1 MSLLCASK
9 DTVVTAMTSE
19 PAISQQV
26 PSYFLQEASE
36 LLQQMDRELQT
47 LRQDFG
53 VQKMHGL
60 MRTAHT
66 LKGAAASVGLEAI
79 KTTTH
84 SLEDAFK
91 ALCVPDATLT
101 VTVEGLIF
109 EAYDCLQL
117 LVSAQ
122 TSAVSIDESS
132 ILDRMA
138 NVVNKLQQNLGD
150 QFGQDGYLP
159 TSTELGFDMTQ
170 SIFEMGVTQRLKDL
184 ETALA
189 EPQPNALGELLRSQ
203 ADVFFGLAESLGL
216 PGFGEIAHAT
226 VTALEHQP
234 DQVVEIATIALADYR
249 TGQAKILQGD
259 RTQGGAPS
267 PALKAFRRTPNQL
280 KQRQPGKPKKLAQKS
295 NWLYRGWQRLNS
307 PINLFSHHSKPSS
320 RASSQPD
327 TAISPNVNNSLSAGP
342 LEGPAQESIWE
353 NAAAIALAEPTAT
366 KKSEVA
372 TLGIELTTHISSINN
387 TSTENASTKRATLE
401 GASKEST
408 ANVTANEPLR
418 DVTLRV
424 ALSQFEQLNYTI
436 GELLTQHNRQSL
448 YNERLTA
455 AMKTLLFHMQQQQQ
469 QLCDLQRQTMQ
480 TTTNGSCVLS
490 SSQEPLFDT
499 LELDHY
505 SDIQLKIQASLETMG
520 QQMESADAIELFVRQ
535 SSQTLKKQQQLVG
548 DLRATVLEARMQPL
562 GSLFKRFDQ
571 VLSRLSVQHQK
582 PVTLMVHGEDVLV
595 DKAIADKLYD
605 PLLHLV
611 RNAFDHGIEHPDVRQ
626 QQGKT
631 KAAKIQLTAR
641 QLGRYLIIQIQ
652 DNGQGL
658 NLDLICQ
665 KAIENHLVSAI
676 EAQNLTPA
684 QISNFIFEPDL
695 STASQVNDLSGRGV
709 GLDVVQTQVNA
720 LRGTVSVA
728 SHSGRGTCFTLKIP
742 ANLSI
747 AKLLLCQVGERLYS
761 LMADT
766 IEQIL
771 IPNAGQL
778 TIRNHRK
785 IVSCK
790 IEGQPRLIPV
800 IPLSETLTYN
810 GSLPQV
816 YEQSIKTTPDACPII
831 LMRSQQRLVGLE
843 IDQLLG
849 EQELVIRSLGDTT
862 PISVPNYIYG
872 CSPLPDGRLSLV
884 VDGAALA
891 LKLLN
896 ELSGNK
902 MTDII
907 NRSSVQATSPNPPTI
922 SKQSILVMDDSITAR
937 NTLTQTL
944 QKSGYLVIQAKD
956 GAEGLQKLNRT
967 HVDAILCDL
976 EMPGMNGFEF
986 LKARQQNPQIA
997 AIPTVMLTS
1006 RTGMKYQKLAHELGA
1021 TGYLTKPYIPPHLLE
1036 SLDNIL
1042 TKSLS
1047 SNSPTDTKFEISQ
1060 PD

>member
-1 MSLLCASK
+1 
-9 DTVVTAMTSE
+9 MTSE

-47 LRQDFG
+47 LRQDFS

-101 VTVEGLIF
+101 VAVEGLIF

-138 NVVNKLQQNLGD
+138 NVVTQLQQNLGD

-170 SIFEMGVTQRLKDL
+170 SIFEMGVTQRLNDL
-184 ETALA
+184 ETALTD
-189 EPQPNALGELLRSQ
+189 PQPNALGELLRSQ
-203 ADVFFGLAESLGL
+203 ADVFFGLAESLSL
-216 PGFGEIAHAT
+216 PGFGEIARAT
-226 VTALEHQP
+226 VTALKHHP
-234 DQVVEIATIALADYR
+234 DQVIEIATIALADYR
-249 TGQAKILQGD
+249 AGQTKILQGD

-267 PALKAFRRTPNQL
+267 PALKTFGQLPNQPN
-280 KQRQPGKPKKLAQKS
+280 QRLSGKPKNLAQKS

-307 PINLFSHHSKPSS
+307 PLNLFSHRSKPSS
-320 RASSQPD
+320 KASSQPE
-327 TAISPNVNNSLSAGP
+327 TALSPTVNSSLPAGP
-342 LEGPAQESIWE
+342 LEAPAQESIWE

-366 KKSEVA
+366 KPSGVA
-372 TLGIELTTHISSINN
+372 ALGMELTTNISS
-387 TSTENASTKRATLE
+387 TESASTENASTKRATLE
-401 GASKEST
+401 SASTEGT
-408 ANVTANEPLR
+408 VDTVDATENAPLR

-424 ALSQFEQLNYTI
+424 ALSHFEQLNYTI

-455 AMKTLLFHMQQQQQ
+455 AMKTLLLHMQQQQQ
-469 QLCDLQRQTMQ
+469 QFRDLQRQTMQ
-480 TTTNGSCVLS
+480 MTTNGTCVLS
-490 SSQEPLFDT
+490 SSQGPLFDT

-505 SDIQLKIQASLETMG
+505 NDIQLKIQASLETMG

-535 SSQTLKKQQQLVG
+535 SSQTLKKQQQLVD

-582 PVTLMVHGEDVLV
+582 PVTLTVHGEDVLV

-626 QQGKT
+626 QQGKI

-665 KAIENHLVSAI
+665 KAVENHLVSAI

-695 STASQVNDLSGRGV
+695 STAPHVNDLSGRGV
-709 GLDVVQTQVNA
+709 GLDVVQTQINA

-728 SHSGRGTCFTLKIP
+728 SHSRRGTCFTLKIP

-747 AKLLLCQVGERLYS
+747 AKLLLCQAGERLYA
-761 LMADT
+761 LMTDT

-771 IPNAGQL
+771 IPSAGQL

-785 IVSCK
+785 ILSCK

-810 GSLPQV
+810 GSSPQI
-816 YEQSIKTTPDACPII
+816 YKQSIKTTPNVCPII
-831 LMRSQQRLVGLE
+831 LMRSQKRLVGLE

-849 EQELVIRSLGDTT
+849 EQELVIRSLGDMT

-896 ELSGNK
+896 EPSGNR
-902 MTDII
+902 TINII
-907 NRSSVQATSPNPPTI
+907 NRPSVQATSPNPPTI

-944 QKSGYLVIQAKD
+944 QKAGYLVIQAKD
-956 GAEGLQKLNRT
+956 GAEGLHKLHRT

-997 AIPTVMLTS
+997 PIPTVMLTS

-1021 TGYLTKPYIPPHLLE
+1021 TGYLTKPYISPHLLE
-1036 SLDNIL
+1036 SLDTIL
-1042 TKSLS
+1042 AKSRS
-1047 SNSPTDTKFEISQ
+1047 SNSPIESQ
-1060 PD
+1060 V